1 MSRMFSHLAEILL
14 IEAKMELPM
23 LVNEAKKEVPKHLD
37 GLITDEMRKS
47 FKDKFFPT
55 KTSKLD
61 PKTLEKVMESWAMPP
76 YAPERIRIG
85 DDVSDLAPPASEPSR
100 TTPAQEP
107 ITTRRPVR
115 QTRAPAW
122 LAGHALG

>member
-1 MSRMFSHLAEILL
+1 MFSHLAEILL

-61 PKTLEKVMESWAMPP
+61 PKTLEKV
-76 YAPERIRIG
+76 
-85 DDVSDLAPPASEPSR
+85 
-100 TTPAQEP
+100 TTGMGRHADGQLLR
-107 ITTRRPVR
+107 RRPKVGAVGVGGL
-115 QTRAPAW
+115 QESSPKQPSA
-122 LAGHALG
+122 